1 MVAGIV
7 PPLHGDFSI
16 NLRVRPLLSRH
27 TFPPGIVWVYETAV
41 LLVSC
46 ELVTHLR
53 GIWWLTITT
62 IGGESNKFH

>member
-16 NLRVRPLLSRH
+16 NLRVRPLVSRH
-27 TFPPGIVWVYETAV
+27 TFPPGIVWVFENVV
-41 LLVSC
+41 LLVSR

-53 GIWWLTITT
+53 GIWRPTITAIAT
-62 IGGESNKFH
+62 VCNKFD